1 MKNKSRKQSNP
12 KLKKVLFITML
23 TIIIS
28 FFSASF
34 IYAIAIDQEQ
44 VTIVEIEVEPGDTLW
59 GLASKY
65 YPDSKDI
72 RRTVYDIKKSN
83 NISGHIYPGQVIKL
97 VIRND

>member
-1 MKNKSRKQSNP
+1 MRNKSSKQSNP
-12 KLKKVLFITML
+12 KLKKVVLIAIL

-28 FFSASF
+28 LFSASY
-34 IYAIAIDQEQ
+34 IYAIAIDKEQ

-59 GLASKY
+59 GLATKY

-72 RRTVYDIKKSN
+72 RKTVYDIKKSN
-83 NISGHIYPGQVIKL
+83 NISGHIYPGQIIKL